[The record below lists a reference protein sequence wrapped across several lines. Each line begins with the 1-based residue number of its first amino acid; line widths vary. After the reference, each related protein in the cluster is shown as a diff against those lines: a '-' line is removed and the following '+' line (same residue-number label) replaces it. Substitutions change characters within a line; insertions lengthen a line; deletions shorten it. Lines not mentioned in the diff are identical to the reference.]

1 MTKKWIGINLL
12 LLVLVAIAG
21 RQLYVSVQQFKAE
34 NDLSKIQ
41 PDRTLSQKIAQE
53 TILPT
58 PPVDIRYDASDFA
71 VIPEKNIFLES
82 RRREGSSDTP
92 VPTGTMP
99 ASQKP
104 TLVGV
109 ILTETQKIASILEP
123 RSRGLNA
130 GVQFKRIGDEYAGY
144 TITDIASDHI
154 VLDNGRQK
162 EIITLDE
169 SSQSARRG
177 RTNYVPT
184 RVVSIGGGAT
194 TGNIPVSIVARGTG
208 TPSSTPVSSVRTVD
222 PRTTS
227 SVRDNVVPVAGIL
240 PGGSQQAVLDS
251 QENEQQQEEIQRPK
265 SQPPVSTP
273 GRAQR
278 DPRVIRTP
286 FGDILRP
293 DP

>member
-12 LLVLVAIAG
+12 LLILAGISG
-21 RQLYVSVQQFKAE
+21 RQLYVSVQEFKAE

-41 PDRTLSQKIAQE
+41 PDRSLSQKIAQE
-53 TILPT
+53 TILP
-58 PPVDIRYDASDFA
+58 PPPADIRYNATDFA

-82 RRREGSSDTP
+82 RTRGGSSDAT

-104 TLVGV
+104 TLVG
-109 ILTETQKIASILEP
+109 IIITESQKIASLLEP
-123 RSRGLNA
+123 RGRGRNT
-130 GVQFKRIGDEYAGY
+130 GVQFKRIGDEYEGY

-154 VLDNGRQK
+154 VLDNGSQK
-162 EIITLDE
+162 EIITLEE
-169 SSQSARRG
+169 STQSARRG
-177 RTNYVPT
+177 RTNFIPT

-194 TGNIPVSIVARGTG
+194 TGNMPVSIVSRGTG
-208 TPSSTPVSSVRTVD
+208 TPPTTPVSSARTVN
-222 PRTTS
+222 PRTTGN
-227 SVRDNVVPVAGIL
+227 VRDNAVPVAGIL
-240 PGGSQQAVLDS
+240 PGGSQQAEPNP
-251 QENEQQQEEIQRPK
+251 QENEQQQEDIQRPT